1 MSNADEKNENGEDLR
16 GKTSFLVF
24 SVMLNFSLSLIT
36 RMTSVRYRD
45 PKCYGYFPLTIKW

>member
-16 GKTSFLVF
+16 GKTSFLIF

-36 RMTSVRYRD
+36 RMKSVRYRD